1 MPDGDAPL
9 MRALAW
15 GLTGVL
21 IALALGLAALTLG
34 AFASLGAAAPL
45 WLRSVGS
52 LEHALSGQLGLSG
65 LTNFA
70 RAVGL
75 AVLTS
80 ALAGLATYLKPRGP

>member
-1 MPDGDAPL
+1 

-15 GLTGVL
+15 LLTVVL
-21 IALALGLAALTLG
+21 IAFVLGLTALTLG
-34 AFASLGAAAPL
+34 AFASLGSGAPL

-52 LEHALSGQLGLSG
+52 LEHAISGQLGLGS

-70 RAVGL
+70 RALGL

-80 ALAGLATYLKPRGP
+80 ALAGLAAYIKPRA

>member
-1 MPDGDAPL
+1 

-15 GLTGVL
+15 ILTVVL
-21 IALALGLAALTLG
+21 IACALGLALLTLG
-34 AFASLGAAAPL
+34 AFASLGASAPL
-45 WLRSVGS
+45 WLRSLGS
-52 LEHALSGQLGLSG
+52 LEHATSAQLGLSS

-80 ALAGLATYLKPRGP
+80 ALAGLAAYIKPRRA